1 MGSAKVYSWDDANA
15 PTLNGTRGSLLNL
28 LDAVLVNGYGPKASL
43 GWSLAYTATNKRV
56 YRSQGNAM
64 FYRFD
69 SASTTGAQNTN
80 VSGFESM
87 SDVDTG
93 TGRFPASGTNLFAVA
108 SNTADTTVRPWRI
121 IGDDKGFYF
130 FSWYSNTTTP
140 VNTKNNALGWYI
152 GDIVSIIPGD
162 VYNSG
167 LIGLYTSEGA
177 YPASYLSTFDTGGKY
192 ICRNKDGAAG
202 AVTCGFKGQS
212 WGVQSA
218 MGSSYSGAYPLSYPY
233 YGQFLYS
240 RPMLCDTGS
249 AQTPRGF
256 TPGLFYPHHAQ
267 PLNNFETIS
276 TIDGLSL
283 TAFCIYEASN
293 NLCQILLDLNNFRP

>member
-1 MGSAKVYSWDDANA
+1 MGSAKVYRWDDASA
-15 PTLNGTRGSLLNL
+15 PTLNGTRGSVLNV
-28 LDAVLVNGYGPKASL
+28 LDAVLVNGYGSKASL
-43 GWSLAYTATNKRV
+43 GWSLAYTATNKRA

-69 SASTTGAQNTN
+69 SASTTGTQYTN

-93 TGRFPASGTNLFAVA
+93 TGRFPASGTNLFVTA
-108 SNTADTTVRPWRI
+108 SNTADTTVRPWCI
-121 IGDDKGFYF
+121 IGDEKGFYF
-130 FSWYSNTTTP
+130 FSWYNNTTSP
-140 VNTKNNALGWYI
+140 VNTKNNVLGWYI

-162 VYNSG
+162 VYNSV
-167 LIGLYTSEGA
+167 LIGS
-177 YPASYLSTFDTGGKY
+177 YPVSYLSTFDTNGKY

-202 AVTCGFKGQS
+202 AITCGFLGQA
-212 WGVQSA
+212 WGIQGY
-218 MGSSYSGAYPLSYPY
+218 MGSTYSSAYPLSYPY

-256 TPGLFYPHHAQ
+256 APGLFYPHHAQ

-283 TAFCIYEASN
+283 TAFCIYSANSSA
-293 NLCQILLDLNNFRP
+293 CQILLDLNNFRP

>member
-1 MGSAKVYSWDDANA
+1 MGSAKVYRWDDASA
-15 PTLNGTRGSLLNL
+15 PTLNGTRGSLLNV
-28 LDAVLVNGYGPKASL
+28 LDAVLVNGYGSKASL

-69 SASTTGAQNTN
+69 SASTTGAQYTN

-93 TGRFPASGTNLFAVA
+93 TGRFPASGTNLFVAV
-108 SNTADTTVRPWRI
+108 SSTADTTVRPWCI
-121 IGDDKGFYF
+121 IGDEKGFYF
-130 FSWYSNTTTP
+130 FSWCSNTTTP
-140 VNTKNNALGWYI
+140 VNTKNNAIGWYI

-167 LIGLYTSEGA
+167 LIGVYTSESP
-177 YPASYLSTFDTGGKY
+177 YSYLPTFDANGKY

-202 AVTCGFKGQS
+202 AITCGFMGQR
-212 WGVQSA
+212 WGIQNY
-218 MGSSYSGAYPLSYPY
+218 MGVSSSGAYPLSYPY

-240 RPMLCDTGS
+240 KPMLCDTGNT
-249 AQTPRGF
+249 QTPRGF
-256 TPGLFYPHHAQ
+256 APGLFYPHHAQ

-283 TAFCIYEASN
+283 TAFCIGYGST
-293 NLCQILLDLNNFRP
+293 LCQILLDINNFRP